1 MSTLIRV
8 IITSIIS
15 ILMLSCNFSM
25 NLGEGVDGNKN
36 VVSVNRNISSEFSSV
51 KVSQGLDLY
60 ITQSND
66 ISLSIEADE
75 NLLDLIMTE
84 VENDVLRIYTTENI
98 RRAASKKIM
107 LNISDISVI
116 KATSG
121 SDVYSTNTIEV
132 DDLKLNT
139 TSGAD
144 MKLDVNTQTLNCHS
158 TSGSDI
164 KITGTTDV
172 LVASA
177 TSGSDIDAR
186 NLSSEKSNVKATS
199 GADISVNTS
208 KELTA
213 RATSGGDVRYSGN
226 PEKVNKSDSS
236 SGSVRQQ

>member
-1 MSTLIRV
+1 
-8 IITSIIS
+8 
-15 ILMLSCNFSM
+15 MLSCNFSM

>member
-15 ILMLSCNFSM
+15 LFMLSCNFSM
-25 NLGEGVDGNKN
+25 NLGQGVDGNRN
-36 VVSVNRNISSEFSSV
+36 VVNADRNISNDFDEI
-51 KVSQGLDLY
+51 KISQGLDLY
-60 ITQSND
+60 ITQSNEV
-66 ISLSIEADE
+66 SVSIEADE
-75 NLLDLIMTE
+75 NLHELIMTE
-84 VENDVLRIYTTENI
+84 VENGVLKIYTTENI

-107 LNISDISVI
+107 LNIADISAI

-186 NLSSEKSNVKATS
+186 NLSSEKSNV
-199 GADISVNTS
+199 
-208 KELTA
+208 
-213 RATSGGDVRYSGN
+213 
-226 PEKVNKSDSS
+226 
-236 SGSVRQQ
+236 

>member
-1 MSTLIRV
+1 
-8 IITSIIS
+8 
-15 ILMLSCNFSM
+15 M
-25 NLGEGVDGNKN
+25 NLWQGVDGNRN
-36 VVSVNRNISSEFSSV
+36 VVNADRNISNDFDEI
-51 KVSQGLDLY
+51 KISQGLDLY
-60 ITQSND
+60 ITQSNEV
-66 ISLSIEADE
+66 SVSIEADE
-75 NLLDLIMTE
+75 NLHELIMTE
-84 VENDVLRIYTTENI
+84 VENGVLKIYTTENI

-107 LNISDISVI
+107 LNIADISAI

-186 NLSSEKSNVKATS
+186 NLSSEKSNV
-199 GADISVNTS
+199 
-208 KELTA
+208 
-213 RATSGGDVRYSGN
+213 
-226 PEKVNKSDSS
+226 
-236 SGSVRQQ
+236 